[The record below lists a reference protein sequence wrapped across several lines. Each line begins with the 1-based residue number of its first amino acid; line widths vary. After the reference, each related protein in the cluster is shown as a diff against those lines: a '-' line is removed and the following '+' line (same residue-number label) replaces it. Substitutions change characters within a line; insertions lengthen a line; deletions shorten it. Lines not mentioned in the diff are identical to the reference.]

1 MHAIVLVGGFGTR
14 LRPLTDTIPKSML
27 TVGNEPIVTRLVRR
41 LERSGITTVTL
52 SLGFLPDIFI
62 TAFPDGRCGS
72 VAMRYAV
79 EPQPLDTAGAIR
91 FAGEGAGID
100 EPFVV
105 VNGDVVTDLDVAALV
120 AAHRE
125 RGAEATIHLTPVDDP
140 SAFGVVEVD
149 RAGRV
154 QRFLE
159 KPVPGVT
166 ESNLINAGTYVMEP
180 SVLDE
185 IEPNTATSVE
195 RVTFPG
201 IAARGAL
208 FAVATD
214 DYWLD
219 VGRPELYRQANLDL
233 LAGRYDALLPGIVN
247 ATGGI
252 DHDAQLADDCTV
264 RDCVVAAGV
273 AIGRGSR
280 VTRSVLLAGSS
291 VGKDVVMEDSVVM
304 GSVSDG
310 AVLSGAVIGASAT
323 VRPGQQVTNERIPA
337 PAP

>member
-14 LRPLTDTIPKSML
+14 LRPLTDTVPKSML
-27 TVGNEPIVTRLVRR
+27 TVGNEPIITRLVRR
-41 LERSGITTVTL
+41 LERAGITSVTL

-62 TAFPDGRCGS
+62 AAFRGGRCGS
-72 VAMRYAV
+72 VAMGYAV
-79 EPQPLDTAGAIR
+79 EPHPLDTAGAIR
-91 FAGEGAGID
+91 FAANVAD
-100 EPFVV
+100 VDDTFVV
-105 VNGDVVTDLDVAALV
+105 VNGDVITDLDIAALV
-120 AAHRE
+120 SAHRAS
-125 RGAEATIHLTPVDDP
+125 GAEATIHLTPVDDP
-140 SAFGVVEVD
+140 SAFGVVEID

-154 QRFLE
+154 ERFLE
-159 KPVPGVT
+159 KPAVGVT
-166 ESNLINAGTYVMEP
+166 DSNLINAGTYVMEP
-180 SVLDE
+180 SVLDQ
-185 IEPNTATSVE
+185 IEPNAPTSVE